1 MFSERRSFYILCSIW
16 LTGLIISLPFLW
28 MVEFSSNP
36 DVCQLNMTLMHLI
49 YIIALNVLFIFLPTI
64 GLLILYIIIIIKIK
78 KQIMFITI
86 TYTLKENVSI
96 KIRKPCS
103 SAGNHRTSSTRSTK
117 STARSNATINS
128 NVDTKMEY
136 DEKENSCRASII
148 RRSTAISNYN
158 TNMINRYN
166 RQISNKREFKNN
178 TINKFKFTIIISSIT
193 IVFFC
198 FQLPVRVFL
207 CWSYLNHYLLTFVWN
222 QDLIIDD
229 SNINIISLV
238 SHITSLIYFLHCIS
252 NPIIYNVVSNK
263 FRKAFIQ
270 FLKLNNKK

>member
-1 MFSERRSFYILCSIW
+1 
-16 LTGLIISLPFLW
+16 

>member
-1 MFSERRSFYILCSIW
+1 
-16 LTGLIISLPFLW
+16 
-28 MVEFSSNP
+28 
-36 DVCQLNMTLMHLI
+36 MHLI